1 MEENY
6 MKKIL
11 SLGAAAAVLSL
22 TAVAASAAIAP
33 TMTPA
38 TPVAG
43 EDITVEIVANG
54 MTQEATTFTVKAS
67 DNLTFVSA
75 APTES
80 GLANFNQ
87 DTMKFAWANSSVP
100 ADGTVLLTLTY
111 TVDAAADDEV
121 SIALIPD
128 AGFTDISADA
138 VAAVVV
144 DGAATSEGDVTVEP
158 TVEVVTTEEVP
169 TTEEISEEPSSEE
182 VPTAEPTVE
191 PASTEE
197 TTEDVGVVTTEE
209 TAETPA
215 TEDNG
220 SADAD
225 NGKGNPNTGVALA
238 VVPAVLAGAAIVV
251 AKKRK

>member
-33 TMTPA
+33 TFTPA

-43 EDITVEIVANG
+43 DTVTVEIVANG
-54 MTQEATTFTVKAS
+54 MTQDATTFTVKAS
-67 DNLTFVSA
+67 DNLTLVDNAPVAGGLFSA
-75 APTES
+75 ET
-80 GLANFNQ
+80 N
-87 DTMKFAWANSSVP
+87 KFAWAGTSVP

-121 SIALIPD
+121 SVSLVPD
-128 AGFTDISADA
+128 AGFTDIAADA

-144 DGAATSEGDVTVEP
+144 DGADTSDTDL
-158 TVEVVTTEEVP
+158 VP
-169 TTEEISEEPSSEE
+169 TTDE
-182 VPTAEPTVE
+182 TV
-191 PASTEE
+191 TTDE
-197 TTEDVGVVTTEE
+197 TTTDDNGIVS
-209 TAETPA
+209 
-215 TEDNG
+215 TEDNT
-220 SADAD
+220 ADATKDAD
-225 NGKGNPNTGVALA
+225 NNNGDGKGNPETGIALA

>member
-1 MEENY
+1 

-43 EDITVEIVANG
+43 ETVTVEIVANG
-54 MTQEATTFTVKAS
+54 MTQDATTFTVKAS
-67 DNLTFVSA
+67 DNLTLVDNAPVAGGLFSA
-75 APTES
+75 ET
-80 GLANFNQ
+80 N
-87 DTMKFAWANSSVP
+87 KFAWAGTSVP

-121 SIALIPD
+121 SVSLVPD
-128 AGFTDISADA
+128 AGFTDIAADA

-144 DGAATSEGDVTVEP
+144 DGAATSDTDITVEP
-158 TVEVVTTEEVP
+158 
-169 TTEEISEEPSSEE
+169 
-182 VPTAEPTVE
+182 
-191 PASTEE
+191 STEE
-197 TTEDVGVVTTEE
+197 PVTTDDNGGVVS
-209 TAETPA
+209 
-215 TEDNG
+215 TEDNT
-220 SADAD
+220 ADAD
-225 NGKGNPNTGVALA
+225 KTADAADGDNKGDGKGNPETGIALA

>member
-1 MEENY
+1 

-22 TAVAASAAIAP
+22 TAVAASAAIEP

-43 EDITVEIVANG
+43 ETVTVEIVANG
-54 MTQEATTFTVKAS
+54 MTQDATTFTVKAS
-67 DNLTFVSA
+67 DNLTLVDNAPVAGGLFSA
-75 APTES
+75 ET
-80 GLANFNQ
+80 N
-87 DTMKFAWANSSVP
+87 KFAWAGTAVP

-121 SIALIPD
+121 SVSLVPD
-128 AGFTDISADA
+128 AGFTDIAADA

-144 DGAATSEGDVTVEP
+144 DGAATSDTDITDEP
-158 TVEVVTTEEVP
+158 TSDETVTTDE
-169 TTEEISEEPSSEE
+169 SS
-182 VPTAEPTVE
+182 
-191 PASTEE
+191 
-197 TTEDVGVVTTEE
+197 DDNGGVVS
-209 TAETPA
+209 
-215 TEDNG
+215 TEDNT
-220 SADAD
+220 ADADKTAEADDNKGD
-225 NGKGNPNTGVALA
+225 NGKGNPETGIALA

>member
-33 TMTPA
+33 TFTPA

-43 EDITVEIVANG
+43 DTVTVEIVANG
-54 MTQEATTFTVKAS
+54 MTQDATTFTVKAS
-67 DNLTFVSA
+67 DNLTLVDN
-75 APTES
+75 APVAGGLFSTET
-80 GLANFNQ
+80 N
-87 DTMKFAWANSSVP
+87 KFAWAGTSVP

-121 SIALIPD
+121 SVSLVPD
-128 AGFTDISADA
+128 AGFTDIAADA

-144 DGAATSEGDVTVEP
+144 DGADTSDTDI
-158 TVEVVTTEEVP
+158 T
-169 TTEEISEEPSSEE
+169 IDSSSEE
-182 VPTAEPTVE
+182 TTTDE
-191 PASTEE
+191 ST
-197 TTEDVGVVTTEE
+197 DDNGIVS
-209 TAETPA
+209 
-215 TEDNG
+215 TEDNT
-220 SADAD
+220 ADATKDAD
-225 NGKGNPNTGVALA
+225 NNNDGKGNPETGIALA

>member
-22 TAVAASAAIAP
+22 TAVAASAAIEP
-33 TMTPA
+33 TLTPA

-43 EDITVEIVANG
+43 ETVTVEIVANG
-54 MTQEATTFTVKAS
+54 MTQDATTFTVKAS
-67 DNLTFVSA
+67 DNLTLTDNAPVAGGLFSA
-75 APTES
+75 ET
-80 GLANFNQ
+80 N
-87 DTMKFAWANSSVP
+87 KFAWAGTSVP

-121 SIALIPD
+121 SVSLVPD

-144 DGAATSEGDVTVEP
+144 DGAASNEPDV
-158 TVEVVTTEEVP
+158 
-169 TTEEISEEPSSEE
+169 SSEE
-182 VPTAEPTVE
+182 VP
-191 PASTEE
+191 SS
-197 TTEDVGVVTTEE
+197 EDVPSSDDNGGVVSSE
-209 TAETPA
+209 
-215 TEDNG
+215 EDNTVDTDKT
-220 SADAD
+220 ADAADGD
-225 NGKGNPNTGVALA
+225 NKGDGKGNPETGIALA

>member
-1 MEENY
+1 

-43 EDITVEIVANG
+43 ENVTVEIVANG
-54 MTQEATTFTVKAS
+54 MTQDATTFTVKAS
-67 DNLTFVSA
+67 DNLTLVDNAPVAGGLFSA
-75 APTES
+75 ET
-80 GLANFNQ
+80 N
-87 DTMKFAWANSSVP
+87 KFAWAGTSVP

-121 SIALIPD
+121 SVSLVPD
-128 AGFTDISADA
+128 AGFTDIAADA

-144 DGAATSEGDVTVEP
+144 DGADTSDTDL
-158 TVEVVTTEEVP
+158 VP
-169 TTEEISEEPSSEE
+169 TTDE
-182 VPTAEPTVE
+182 TV
-191 PASTEE
+191 TTDDE
-197 TTEDVGVVTTEE
+197 TVTTDDNGGVVSSDE
-209 TAETPA
+209 
-215 TEDNG
+215 

-225 NGKGNPNTGVALA
+225 KTADAADGDNNGDGKGNPETGIALA

>member
-33 TMTPA
+33 AFSTDA
-38 TPVAG
+38 PVAG
-43 EDITVEIVANG
+43 ESVTVQIVANG
-54 MTQEATTFTVKAS
+54 MTQDATTFTVKAS
-67 DNLTFVSA
+67 EGLTLTANEAVA
-75 APTES
+75 G
-80 GLANFNQ
+80 GLFNAE
-87 DTMKFAWANSSVP
+87 TSKFAWAGTAVP

-111 TVDAAADDEV
+111 TVDAAADTEV
-121 SIALIPD
+121 SVALTPD

-144 DGAATSEGDVTVEP
+144 AGASTDGPNVTVETTE
-158 TVEVVTTEEVP
+158 TVE
-169 TTEEISEEPSSEE
+169 
-182 VPTAEPTVE
+182 TVE
-191 PASTEE
+191 TVETEQPS
-197 TTEDVGVVTTEE
+197 VIE
-209 TAETPA
+209 TAETDETTETVDTKPA
-215 TEDNG
+215 D
-220 SADAD
+220 D
-225 NGKGNPNTGVALA
+225 GKGNPGTGVALA

>member
-1 MEENY
+1 

-43 EDITVEIVANG
+43 ENVTVEIVANG
-54 MTQEATTFTVKAS
+54 MTQDATTFTVKAS
-67 DNLTFVSA
+67 DNLTLVDNAPVAGGLFSA
-75 APTES
+75 ET
-80 GLANFNQ
+80 N
-87 DTMKFAWANSSVP
+87 KFAWAGTSVP

-121 SIALIPD
+121 SVSLVPD
-128 AGFTDISADA
+128 AGFTDIAADA

-144 DGAATSEGDVTVEP
+144 DGADTSDTDL
-158 TVEVVTTEEVP
+158 VP
-169 TTEEISEEPSSEE
+169 TTDE
-182 VPTAEPTVE
+182 TV
-191 PASTEE
+191 TTDDE
-197 TTEDVGVVTTEE
+197 TVTTDDNGGVVSSDE
-209 TAETPA
+209 
-215 TEDNG
+215 

-225 NGKGNPNTGVALA
+225 KTADAADGDNKGDGKGNPETGIALA

>member
-1 MEENY
+1 

-43 EDITVEIVANG
+43 DTVTVEIVANG
-54 MTQEATTFTVKAS
+54 MTQVATTFTVKAS
-67 DNLTFVSA
+67 DNLTLVDA
-75 APTES
+75 AKIDS
-80 GLANFNQ
+80 GLAEFNT
-87 DTMKFAWANSSVP
+87 DTNKFAWAGTSVP

-121 SIALIPD
+121 SVSLVPD
-128 AGFTDISADA
+128 AGFEDISADA

-144 DGAATSEGDVTVEP
+144 DGAATVDGDVTIDASSD
-158 TVEVVTTEEVP
+158 EVSSDEV
-169 TTEEISEEPSSEE
+169 SS
-182 VPTAEPTVE
+182 
-191 PASTEE
+191 
-197 TTEDVGVVTTEE
+197 DDNGGVVSSDEG
-209 TAETPA
+209 TADADKTA
-215 TEDNG
+215 D
-220 SADAD
+220 ADAD
-225 NGKGNPNTGVALA
+225 NKGDGKGNPDTGIALA

>member
-43 EDITVEIVANG
+43 DTVTVEIVANG
-54 MTQEATTFTVKAS
+54 MTQDATTFTVKAS
-67 DNLTFVSA
+67 DNLTLVDNAPVAGGLFSA
-75 APTES
+75 ET
-80 GLANFNQ
+80 N
-87 DTMKFAWANSSVP
+87 KFAWAGTSVP

-121 SIALIPD
+121 SVSLVPD
-128 AGFTDISADA
+128 AGFEDISADA

-144 DGAATSEGDVTVEP
+144 DGAATVDGDVTIDASSD
-158 TVEVVTTEEVP
+158 EVSSDEV
-169 TTEEISEEPSSEE
+169 SSDE
-182 VPTAEPTVE
+182 V
-191 PASTEE
+191 SS
-197 TTEDVGVVTTEE
+197 DDNGGVVSSDEGT
-209 TAETPA
+209 
-215 TEDNG
+215 
-220 SADAD
+220 ADADKTADADNKGD
-225 NGKGNPNTGVALA
+225 NGKGNPDTGIALA

>member
-33 TMTPA
+33 TFTPA

-43 EDITVEIVANG
+43 DTVTVEIVANG
-54 MTQEATTFTVKAS
+54 MTQDATTFTVKAS
-67 DNLTFVSA
+67 DNLTLVDNAPVAGGLFSA
-75 APTES
+75 ET
-80 GLANFNQ
+80 N
-87 DTMKFAWANSSVP
+87 KFAWAGTSVP

-121 SIALIPD
+121 SVSLVPD
-128 AGFTDISADA
+128 AGFTDIAADA

-144 DGAATSEGDVTVEP
+144 DGADTSDTDI
-158 TVEVVTTEEVP
+158 T
-169 TTEEISEEPSSEE
+169 IDSSSEE
-182 VPTAEPTVE
+182 TTTDE
-191 PASTEE
+191 ST
-197 TTEDVGVVTTEE
+197 DDNGIVS
-209 TAETPA
+209 
-215 TEDNG
+215 TEDNT
-220 SADAD
+220 ADATKDAD
-225 NGKGNPNTGVALA
+225 NNNGDGKGNPETGIALA

>member
-1 MEENY
+1 

-38 TPVAG
+38 SPVAG
-43 EDITVEIVANG
+43 ESVTVEIVANG
-54 MTQEATTFTVKAS
+54 MTQDATTFTVNAS
-67 DNLTFVSA
+67 DNLTLTEN
-75 APTES
+75 APVNG
-80 GLANFNQ
+80 GLFNPE
-87 DTMKFAWANSSVP
+87 TGKFAWAGTAVP

-111 TVDAAADDEV
+111 TVDAAADEEV
-121 SIALIPD
+121 SVSLVAD

-144 DGAATSEGDVTVEP
+144 DGAGTDVSDETTEP
-158 TVEVVTTEEVP
+158 VSVPVTTEPVTDNSGLQ
-169 TTEEISEEPSSEE
+169 TTEPVS
-182 VPTAEPTVE
+182 E
-191 PASTEE
+191 PATV
-197 TTEDVGVVTTEE
+197 DVQ
-209 TAETPA
+209 TP
-215 TEDNG
+215 D
-220 SADAD
+220 D
-225 NGKGNPNTGVALA
+225 GKGNPITGVGLA